1 MTHSNLRANPIG
13 HFPSFHYRG
22 MSIIELMIAMAIGS
36 VLLVGISVLILQ
48 QNKARTE
55 LAKSSRQIENGRYA
69 MQLLHDD
76 IQHAGFWGRYA
87 PPPGAT
93 YLADGDTGL
102 GSCPTPV
109 TAPANMG
116 WVAAVSPTLP
126 VAIFGYPGSD
136 TNATLATA
144 VPCLPSAASAAA
156 DRKVGTAV
164 LVVRRVVTGEIPAAS
179 ALNTVTYLQS
189 SQCESDTP
197 ATPFVL
203 SATGAAS
210 FTLRKKS
217 CLTAEPATVRRYLTR
232 IYFVS
237 SCNNYGSGQDRCNAT
252 ADSGAPIPTLKMVE
266 FIDGQQTL
274 VPLVE
279 GIEDLQFDFGLD
291 NAGSDGS
298 PDAYSTDPATT
309 ADWRNVVVVRVNLL
323 ARNTEPTAGYVDT
336 KTYTLGG
343 AGTINPCAT
352 NPFTGATSTTS
363 ESESCRSYL
372 RHVYSEMTRVENIS
386 GRREQP

>member
-1 MTHSNLRANPIG
+1 MTQSITRANPFG
-13 HFPSFHYRG
+13 HSPVSRCRG
-22 MSIIELMIAMAIGS
+22 MSIVELMIAMAIGS

-48 QNKARTE
+48 QNQARTE

-76 IQHAGFWGRYA
+76 IQHAGFWGQYA
-87 PPPGAT
+87 PPPGTT

-102 GSCPTPV
+102 GSCPSPV
-109 TAPANMG
+109 TAPANLG
-116 WVAAVSPTLP
+116 WVAAVTPTLP

-164 LVVRRVVTGEIPAAS
+164 LVVRRVVTDAIAAAS

-197 ATPFVL
+197 STPFIL
-203 SATGAAS
+203 SASGSTS
-210 FTLRKKS
+210 FTLLKKN
-217 CLTAEPATVRRYLTR
+217 CLSADPATIRRYLTR

-237 SCNNYGSGQDRCNAT
+237 SCNNYGAGQDRCDAT

-291 NAGSDGS
+291 NAGADGS
-298 PDAYSTDPATT
+298 PDAYSTDPAA

-323 ARNTEPTAGYVDT
+323 ARNTEPTAGYADT

-343 AGTINPCAT
+343 AGTVDPCAT
-352 NPFTGATSTTS
+352 NPFSGAASTESETTS
-363 ESESCRSYL
+363 CRRYL